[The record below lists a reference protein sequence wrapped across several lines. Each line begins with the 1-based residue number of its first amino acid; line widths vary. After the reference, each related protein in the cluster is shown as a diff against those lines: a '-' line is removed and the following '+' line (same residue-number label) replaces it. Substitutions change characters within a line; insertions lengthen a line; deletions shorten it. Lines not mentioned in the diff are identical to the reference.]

1 MLCVCG
7 DVFGEMRTRVLCVR
21 DEMCPEGASSSLS
34 FEGACSCVCVL
45 KLRVRVCMWVLK
57 VR

>member
-7 DVFGEMRTRVLCVR
+7 DVTRVLCVR
-21 DEMCPEGASSSLS
+21 DDMCPGGASSSLS

-45 KLRVRVCMWVLK
+45 KLRVRVCLCVLK